1 MVKKNNGE
9 THFGHI
15 FLLSLF
21 ISLSNGAS
29 LNDANKISSDHYVDI
44 VAKDC
49 ALVEQTLHKLGEI
62 LDQTFKSNATTLKF
76 FVIRLAAAAA
86 ANTTVTASTRS
97 TCLIDVDLGS
107 SSRSNGGSFKLNYV
121 ILVKLLRFLSLNI
134 NVDDDNNDG
143 DSNEVDSISFLCTS
157 LQQAS
162 DEEDE
167 DSFPRQVAL
176 NMNRK
181 SSALVKSMYGSL
193 AANDLTQCDEDETNK
208 MQISASLIF
217 LNKRFKMFYNIVVIL
232 ELFSELT
239 FVV

>member
-9 THFGHI
+9 KHFGHI

-49 ALVEQTLHKLGEI
+49 ALVEQTLHKLSEI

-76 FVIRLAAAAA
+76 FVIRLAAAT
-86 ANTTVTASTRS
+86 NTTITASTRS

-134 NVDDDNNDG
+134 NVDDDSNDGG

-193 AANDLTQCDEDETNK
+193 AAIDLTQCDEDETNK
-208 MQISASLIF
+208 MQISASLF
-217 LNKRFKMFYNIVVIL
+217 
-232 ELFSELT
+232 FSN
-239 FVV
+239 

>member
-9 THFGHI
+9 KHFGHI

-21 ISLSNGAS
+21 ISLSLTNGAS

-49 ALVEQTLHKLGEI
+49 ALVEQTLHKLSEI

-76 FVIRLAAAAA
+76 FVIRLAAAAT
-86 ANTTVTASTRS
+86 NTTETASTRS

-143 DSNEVDSISFLCTS
+143 GESNEVDSISFLCTS

-208 MQISASLIF
+208 MQISAS
-217 LNKRFKMFYNIVVIL
+217 
-232 ELFSELT
+232 
-239 FVV
+239 

>member
-9 THFGHI
+9 KHFGHI

-49 ALVEQTLHKLGEI
+49 ALVEQTLHKLSEI

-86 ANTTVTASTRS
+86 NTTATATASTRS

-143 DSNEVDSISFLCTS
+143 ESNEVDSISFLCTS
-157 LQQAS
+157 LQEAS

-167 DSFPRQVAL
+167 DSFPRQVVL

-208 MQISASLIF
+208 MQISAS
-217 LNKRFKMFYNIVVIL
+217 
-232 ELFSELT
+232 
-239 FVV
+239 

>member
-9 THFGHI
+9 KHFGHI

-49 ALVEQTLHKLGEI
+49 ALVEQTLHKLSEI

-76 FVIRLAAAAA
+76 FVIRLAA
-86 ANTTVTASTRS
+86 NTTPTASTRS

-143 DSNEVDSISFLCTS
+143 ESNEVDSISFLCTS
-157 LQQAS
+157 LQEAS

-208 MQISASLIF
+208 MQISAS
-217 LNKRFKMFYNIVVIL
+217 
-232 ELFSELT
+232 
-239 FVV
+239 